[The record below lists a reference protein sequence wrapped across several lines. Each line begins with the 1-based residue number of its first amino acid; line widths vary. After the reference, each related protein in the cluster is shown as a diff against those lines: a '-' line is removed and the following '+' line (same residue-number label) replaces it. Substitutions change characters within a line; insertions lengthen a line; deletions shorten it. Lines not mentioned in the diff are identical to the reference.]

1 MTGDHKRLEP
11 RRDTNMA
18 ETNFPA
24 KILKPVT
31 SRENTL
37 LQKQNF
43 SNDCRFFIPL
53 ISQLVIKASFDDR
66 NVDALKDI
74 CTEPIH
80 EG

>member
-31 SRENTL
+31 SRTL
-37 LQKQNF
+37 WA
-43 SNDCRFFIPL
+43 NDIFTSRSFIHSIGRLVFP
-53 ISQLVIKASFDDR
+53 QLVFVKAVS
-66 NVDALKDI
+66 AA
-74 CTEPIH
+74 
-80 EG
+80 